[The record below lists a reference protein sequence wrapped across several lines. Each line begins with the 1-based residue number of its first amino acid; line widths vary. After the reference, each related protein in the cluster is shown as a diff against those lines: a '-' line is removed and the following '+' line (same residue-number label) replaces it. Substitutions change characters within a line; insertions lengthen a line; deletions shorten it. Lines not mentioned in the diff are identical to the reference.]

1 LCAIRAKI
9 KSDFISAY
17 VSFPTKISLPKV
29 VIIMYIK
36 RTVEQTIRNITSSFP
51 VLLIIG
57 PRQIGKT
64 TLLQSLA
71 EEGRKYVT
79 LDDPGV
85 RDLAVREPA
94 LFLQRYSPPVIIDEI
109 QYAPQLLPFIK
120 IYVDAVKT
128 NGSFWLTG
136 THMFTESK
144 DAHESL
150 AGRVGI
156 IYLSG
161 LSSSEISGNSLPE
174 FSTSPKLLMQRIS
187 KAVPIDMMTIFER
200 IHKGSM
206 PAVYERENVDWEN
219 FYSSYIQTYIRRDI
233 KGLIKVNDDMMF
245 YRFLCIAASRTGT
258 MVNYDLL
265 AKETEIS
272 APTAKQ
278 WVSLLVSTGIVA
290 LIEPYYNSAL
300 KRVVKSPRMYFLD
313 TGLAAYLS
321 KWSDAKAL
329 EAGAMAGAFF
339 ETWVVSEI
347 YKSFLNVGKTPP
359 LSYYRDSNSKEI
371 DLIISQLNVVYPIEI
386 KKSSHPEGVVSVFD
400 VLSPITLDAN
410 DESNRFAVDGYE
422 HYGTLIGTGAVI
434 CLCNDLLPI
443 DRKNWLVP
451 AWLI

>member
-1 LCAIRAKI
+1 
-9 KSDFISAY
+9 
-17 VSFPTKISLPKV
+17 
-29 VIIMYIK
+29 MYIK
-36 RTVEQTIRNITSSFP
+36 RTIEQTIQNINSTFP

-64 TLLQSLA
+64 TLLQNLA
-71 EEGRKYVT
+71 GEDRKYVS

-85 RDLAVREPA
+85 RDLAVREPS

-109 QYAPQLLPFIK
+109 QYAPELLPFIK
-120 IYVDAVKT
+120 MYVDADKT
-128 NGSFWLTG
+128 AGSFWLTG
-136 THMFTESK
+136 THMFSESK
-144 DAHESL
+144 GEGESL

-161 LSSSEISGNSLPE
+161 LSNSEISGNALPE

-187 KAVPIDMMTIFER
+187 KVKPLDMMGIFER
-200 IHKGSM
+200 IRKGSM
-206 PAVYERENVDWEN
+206 PALYERENIDWEKY
-219 FYSSYIQTYIRRDI
+219 YSSYVQTFIRRDI
-233 KGLIKVNDDMMF
+233 KGLINVNDDLMF
-245 YRFLCIAASRTGT
+245 YRFLCIAASRTGS
-258 MVNYDLL
+258 MVNYDSL

-278 WVSLLVSTGIVA
+278 WMSLLVSTGVVA

-321 KWSDAKAL
+321 KWHDASSL
-329 EAGAMAGAFF
+329 EAGAMATAFF

-347 YKSFLNVGKTPP
+347 YKSFLNVGKVPP

-386 KKSSHPEGVVSVFD
+386 KKSAHPEGVVNVFD
-400 VLSPITLDAN
+400 VLKPVTEAQNEDSKLYA
-410 DESNRFAVDGYE
+410 ADGFE

-434 CLCNDLLPI
+434 CLCSDLLPI

>member
-1 LCAIRAKI
+1 
-9 KSDFISAY
+9 
-17 VSFPTKISLPKV
+17 
-29 VIIMYIK
+29 M
-36 RTVEQTIRNITSSFP
+36 
-51 VLLIIG
+51 IIG
-57 PRQIGKT
+57 PRQVGKT
-64 TLLQSLA
+64 TLLQGLA
-71 EEGRKYVT
+71 EADRKYVT

-120 IYVDAVKT
+120 IYVDANKT

-136 THMFTESK
+136 THMFAESK
-144 DAHESL
+144 GEGESL

-156 IYLSG
+156 IF
-161 LSSSEISGNSLPE
+161 LSSLSNSEIFGKPMPE
-174 FSTSPKLLMQRIS
+174 FSTSPKLLMQRIA
-187 KAVPIDMMTIFER
+187 KATPMDLMAVFER

-206 PAVYERENVDWEN
+206 PAMYEKESVSWEN
-219 FYSSYIQTYIRRDI
+219 YYSSYVQTYIRRDI
-233 KGLIKVNDDMMF
+233 KGLLQVNDDLMF
-245 YRFLCIAASRTGT
+245 YRFLCNAASRTGS
-258 MVNYDLL
+258 MVNYDSL
-265 AKETEIS
+265 AKESEIS

-278 WVSLLVSTGIVA
+278 WTSLLVSTGVVA

-321 KWSDAKAL
+321 KWYDSRAL
-329 EAGAMAGAFF
+329 EAGAMSGAFF

-347 YKSFLNVGKTPP
+347 YKSFLNVGKIPP
-359 LSYYRDSNSKEI
+359 LTYYRDSNAKEI
-371 DLIISQLNVVYPIEI
+371 DLIISQLNVIYPIEI

-400 VLSPITLDAN
+400 VLKPVTDDQESDAQ
-410 DESNRFAVDGYE
+410 SFTSDGYE

-434 CLCNDLLPI
+434 CLTSDLLPI

-451 AWLI
+451 AWMI

>member
-1 LCAIRAKI
+1 MAVT
-9 KSDFISAY
+9 F
-17 VSFPTKISLPKV
+17 
-29 VIIMYIK
+29 MYIQ
-36 RTVEQTIRNITSSFP
+36 RTIEQTIKNINSTFP

-71 EEGRKYVT
+71 EEDRKYVS

-109 QYAPQLLPFIK
+109 QYAPELLPFIK
-120 IYVDAVKT
+120 IYVDADKT
-128 NGSFWLTG
+128 SGSFWLTG

-144 DAHESL
+144 GKGESL

-156 IYLSG
+156 VYLSG
-161 LSSSEISGNSLPE
+161 LSNSEISGNALPE
-174 FSTSPKLLMQRIS
+174 FSTSPKLLMQRIA
-187 KAVPIDMMTIFER
+187 KVKPLDMMDMFER
-200 IHKGSM
+200 IRKGSM
-206 PAVYERENVDWEN
+206 PALYERENIDWEN
-219 FYSSYIQTYIRRDI
+219 YYSSYVQTFIRRDI
-233 KGLIKVNDDMMF
+233 KGLINVNDDLMF
-245 YRFLCIAASRTGT
+245 YRFLCIAASRTGS
-258 MVNYDLL
+258 MVNYDSL

-278 WVSLLVSTGIVA
+278 WMSLLVSTGVVA

-321 KWSDAKAL
+321 KWHDARSL
-329 EAGAMAGAFF
+329 EAGAMATAFF

-347 YKSFLNVGKTPP
+347 YKSFLNVGKVPP

-386 KKSSHPEGVVSVFD
+386 KKSAHPEGVVSVFD
-400 VLSPITLDAN
+400 VLKPITEVQN
-410 DESNRFAVDGYE
+410 EESKLYAVDGFE

-443 DRKNWLVP
+443 DHKNWLVP

>member
-1 LCAIRAKI
+1 
-9 KSDFISAY
+9 
-17 VSFPTKISLPKV
+17 
-29 VIIMYIK
+29 MYIK
-36 RTVEQTIRNITSSFP
+36 RSVEQTIKNIIGNFP

-64 TLLQSLA
+64 TLLRSLA
-71 EEGRKYVT
+71 EEGRKYVS
-79 LDDPGV
+79 LDDPGI

-109 QYAPQLLPFIK
+109 QYAPELLPHIK
-120 IYVDAVKT
+120 MYVDADKT
-128 NGSFWLTG
+128 KGSFWLTG
-136 THMFTESK
+136 THMFPVSK
-144 DAHESL
+144 GAGESL

-161 LSSSEISGNSLPE
+161 LSNSEISGNLLPE

-187 KAVPIDMMTIFER
+187 KATSIDMMTLFER
-200 IHKGSM
+200 IHRGSM
-206 PAVYERENVDWEN
+206 PALYEQESVDWEN
-219 FYSSYIQTYIRRDI
+219 YYSSYLQTFIRRDI
-233 KGLIKVNDDMMF
+233 KGLIQVNDDLMF
-245 YRFLCIAASRTGT
+245 YRFLCIAAARTGS

-321 KWSDAKAL
+321 KWHDAKAL
-329 EAGAMAGAFF
+329 EAGAMSTAFF

-347 YKSFLNVGKTPP
+347 YKSFLNAGKTPP
-359 LSYYRDSNSKEI
+359 LNYYRDSNAKEI
-371 DLIISQLNVVYPIEI
+371 DLIISQLNVIYPIEI
-386 KKSSHPEGVVSVFD
+386 RKSSHPEGVVSVFD
-400 VLSPITLDAN
+400 VLKPITDDQKEEPGA
-410 DESNRFAVDGYE
+410 FASDGFE